1 MIDLSEE
8 KKKLLKTDGN
18 LIVLGGPGS
27 GKTTIA
33 LLKARDV
40 IEFGNLK
47 RGQKVLFLSFA
58 RATVSRI
65 EEQVGQ
71 LINKSISSYLEVNT
85 YHSFTWNILRSH
97 GYLINSNLPIRL
109 LTPPEAA
116 TKFANI
122 TGDKERNAEKFR
134 LFEEEGVLHFDLF
147 AKYSGDLLRRSN
159 SLASIISNSY
169 PLVILDEFQ
178 DTNSDEWEL
187 IQVLGQRSTLIAL
200 ADAEQ
205 RIYEF
210 RGADPAR
217 IGQFISH
224 FAPKQFD
231 FGIENNRSK
240 GTDIVQFG
248 NDVLTGKNIGKSY
261 KNVLSSYYPYRNGYG
276 AHFDLKLA
284 VFRTRKK
291 MVDLGRKD
299 WSIAVLV
306 PSKKLM
312 LEVSDFLDSAQS
324 LPKNKTFPRI
334 AHEVALETAGPS
346 LAAVLFSELLELGS
360 RKQMQATNLIKSIC
374 DHSRGRKGNEPPSK
388 DILALTDALLEYTE
402 TGKVLGSKR
411 KAVIKECEDIAKKCN
426 ELDFSGNPI
435 EDWMLVRKILDG
447 KDSDVLK
454 QLVSDSNYLRLMH
467 KGSELRSSL
476 GNLWRSHGNY
486 TGAVQAVKTS
496 LLQEHFSSSSKV
508 WRGIHVMTIHK
519 SKGKEFDEVI
529 IYEGRFHGK
538 IGNRQDDKKRLY
550 QARLNFRVAVTRAKE
565 NVTILTP
572 ENDICIF
579 LKG

>member
-1 MIDLSEE
+1 MFDLSEE
-8 KKKLLKTDGN
+8 KKKLIKTGGN
-18 LIVLGGPGS
+18 LLVLGGPGS

-33 LLKARDV
+33 LLKAKDV
-40 IEFGNLK
+40 IECGRLK

-71 LINKSISSYLEVNT
+71 IITKSISSYLEVNT
-85 YHSFTWNILRSH
+85 YHSFIWNILRSH

-109 LTPPEAA
+109 LSPPEAA
-116 TKFANI
+116 TRFANI
-122 TGDKERNAEKFR
+122 TGDNERNAEKFR
-134 LFEEEGVLHFDLF
+134 LFEEEGILHFDLF

-159 SLASIISNSY
+159 SLASIISDCY

-187 IQVLGQRSTLIAL
+187 IKVIGKRSTLIAL

-217 IGQFISH
+217 IGQYLSNFS
-224 FAPKQFD
+224 PKQFD

-248 NDVLTGKNIGKSY
+248 NDLLTGMNTRKSY
-261 KNVLSSYYPYRNGYG
+261 KNVHILYYPFRNGYG
-276 AHFDLKLA
+276 THFDLKLA
-284 VFRTRKK
+284 VFRIRKRLLDSEK
-291 MVDLGRKD
+291 RD
-299 WSIAVLV
+299 WSLGILV

-312 LEVSDFLDSAQS
+312 LEVSEFLDSTQK
-324 LPKNKTFPRI
+324 LPNNKTFPRI
-334 AHEVALETAGPS
+334 AHELALETAGPS
-346 LAAVLFSELLELGS
+346 LAAALISLLLEMGS
-360 RKQMQATNLIKSIC
+360 LKQIKVTDVIKSLC
-374 DHSRGRKGNEPPSK
+374 DHARGRKGNEPPSK
-388 DILALTDALLEYTE
+388 VILTLTDALFDYVS
-402 TGKVLGSKR
+402 TGKIVGSKR
-411 KAVIKECEDIAKKCN
+411 KAVIRECEDIAQKCN
-426 ELDFSGNPI
+426 TLDFSGNPI
-435 EDWMLVRKILDG
+435 EDWLRVRKVLEES
-447 KDSDVLK
+447 DSDLFK
-454 QLVSDSNYLRLMH
+454 QLVSDSKYLRLMH
-467 KGSELRSSL
+467 KGSELRSNL
-476 GNLWRSHGNY
+476 GNLWRTHGY
-486 TGAVQAVKTS
+486 YLGAIQAVKSS
-496 LLQEHFSSSSKV
+496 LLQEHFSSSNKV
-508 WRGIHVMTIHK
+508 WRGVNVMTIHK

-538 IGNRQDDKKRLY
+538 IGNKHEDNKRLD

-565 NVTILTP
+565 NATILTP
-572 ENDICIF
+572 ENDICVF